1 MMRAKVWRGAHMAD
15 IEARTETVAILIQPG
30 PNPEI
35 VVNAVKAAFANLVV
49 IEEQAESKKRFIRR
63 RARKL
68 GWVQA
73 LGQLATMVASKYGK
87 RFTTKRAGE
96 ILEEFGASPDRD
108 PAIRRIAVP
117 SANSPDFL
125 AAIAEIRPAALLL
138 VSTRMLTAGT
148 LTAIPCPVLNL
159 HAGITP
165 QYRGLQGG
173 YWSRAMGDEENFGT
187 TVHLVDAGVDTGGI
201 LRQVRLKPS
210 KRDTMHTY
218 PLLQTAAATG
228 IVVEALRDA
237 VAGDLKPLKIAG
249 PSRQW
254 YHPPIWTW
262 LWNGVTRGIW

>member
-1 MMRAKVWRGAHMAD
+1 MMRAKVWRGAHMTD

-148 LTAIPCPVLNL
+148 LGAIPCPVLNL
-159 HAGITP
+159 HAGINP

-173 YWSRAMGDEENFGT
+173 YWSRAMGDEI
-187 TVHLVDAGVDTGGI
+187 VDDLASVVLQLLVGHDVEHRHAHRATH
-201 LRQVRLKPS
+201 R
-210 KRDTMHTY
+210 
-218 PLLQTAAATG
+218 AAAG
-228 IVVEALRDA
+228 RGEEIALALERIRDR
-237 VAGDLKPLKIAG
+237 P
-249 PSRQW
+249 
-254 YHPPIWTW
+254 
-262 LWNGVTRGIW
+262 